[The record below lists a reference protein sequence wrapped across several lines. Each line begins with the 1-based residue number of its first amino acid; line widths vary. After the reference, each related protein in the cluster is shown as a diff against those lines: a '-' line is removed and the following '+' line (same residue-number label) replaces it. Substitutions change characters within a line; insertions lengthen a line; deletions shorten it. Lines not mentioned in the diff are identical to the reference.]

1 MKCRAGII
9 WVLCL
14 WIIGCAPQDAKQV
27 STSNELRVVSLAP
40 SLTEAVFQIGGHKF
54 LVGRSQY
61 CRHPEAVLD
70 LPSVGR
76 IDLPNIEALLSLKT
90 NLLLVSDLTPLEVQ
104 KQVESF
110 GIRVLRFKLITLDD
124 ILAMYPRL
132 GASLGKEIEAAKVL
146 TSLERKMDNALRL
159 RIENANKLPRACFLF
174 DLDRPLYS
182 AGKSTYVGSLIE
194 LAGFENI
201 SAQKFVSWPQIDME
215 WLIQSNPEVI
225 FTSTKMSPAAFDE
238 KLKQLQ
244 KNSLWSQISAV
255 RSNRVYG
262 IPRACI
268 LVPNARSFEAL
279 ELLAEAWLA
288 SPE

>member
-90 NLLLVSDLTPLEVQ
+90 NLISSRLAI
-104 KQVESF
+104 SF
-110 GIRVLRFKLITLDD
+110 KAR
-124 ILAMYPRL
+124 AMRQAKSSSSSPHGPR
-132 GASLGKEIEAAKVL
+132 I
-146 TSLERKMDNALRL
+146 
-159 RIENANKLPRACFLF
+159 
-174 DLDRPLYS
+174 
-182 AGKSTYVGSLIE
+182 
-194 LAGFENI
+194 
-201 SAQKFVSWPQIDME
+201 
-215 WLIQSNPEVI
+215 
-225 FTSTKMSPAAFDE
+225 
-238 KLKQLQ
+238 
-244 KNSLWSQISAV
+244 KN
-255 RSNRVYG
+255 G
-262 IPRACI
+262 
-268 LVPNARSFEAL
+268 
-279 ELLAEAWLA
+279 
-288 SPE
+288 SPEPTVKFPSSKVFMNLWC